1 MKMQDEKG
9 PIVSIKGLHKN
20 YGDLEILK
28 GVDLD
33 VQEGEVISIIGSSG
47 SGKTT
52 LLRCINLLEEFQS
65 GEIRIDGR
73 PIGYDIRNGRRIRN
87 KESVIAKQRAMTGMA
102 FQSFN
107 LFPHF
112 SALHN
117 VTLGLVKVRGLPKAE
132 ARSQAEHWLDRVGM
146 LSRKDH
152 KPSQLSGGQQ
162 QRVAIARAIAM
173 EPRVMLFDEVT
184 SALDPEL
191 VGEVLNTVRSLAED
205 GTTMILVT
213 HEMHFAYNVS
223 DRVLFMNEGRIEEQG
238 APDALFLHPR
248 SPRLASFLK
257 DFRL

>member
-1 MKMQDEKG
+1 MQEPGKRS
-9 PIVSIKGLHKN
+9 PIVSIRDLHKS

-52 LLRCINLLEEFQS
+52 LLRCINLLEEFQG
-65 GEIRIDGR
+65 GEIRIDGQ
-73 PIGYDIRNGRRIRN
+73 PIGYTVCDGRRIRN
-87 KESVIAKQRAMTGMA
+87 KESAIAKQRAMTGMA

-107 LFPHF
+107 LFPHY
-112 SALHN
+112 SALRN
-117 VTLGLVKVRGLPKAE
+117 VTLGLIKVRGFSKAE
-132 ARSQAEHWLDRVGM
+132 AQKRAEHWLERVGM

-162 QRVAIARAIAM
+162 QRVAIARAVAM

-213 HEMHFAYNVS
+213 HEMRFAYNVS

-238 APDALFLHPR
+238 SPDELFLHPK
-248 SPRLASFLK
+248 SPRLAAFLK
-257 DFRL
+257 DFHL